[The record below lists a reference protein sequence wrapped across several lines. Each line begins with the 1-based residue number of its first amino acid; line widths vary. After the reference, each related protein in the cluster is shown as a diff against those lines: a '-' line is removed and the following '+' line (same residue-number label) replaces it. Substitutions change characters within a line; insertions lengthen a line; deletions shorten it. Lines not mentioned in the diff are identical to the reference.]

1 MARYRGLC
9 ISCSLDTALENAK
22 LSSAPPSSAAASSAL
37 ARVDATGAT
46 PPSSIRLVRSL
57 LPVKVRGG
65 VGWGARSKA
74 ALMQGMA
81 PHYLLTSDWRCFI
94 KPLPPCGGKS
104 SLLCLCLDTRNQ

>member
-1 MARYRGLC
+1 MQRMLQASGAQNQAAHLREMALMARYRGLC

-57 LPVKVRGG
+57 LPANVRGG
-65 VGWGARSKA
+65 VGWGA
-74 ALMQGMA
+74 
-81 PHYLLTSDWRCFI
+81 
-94 KPLPPCGGKS
+94 
-104 SLLCLCLDTRNQ
+104 